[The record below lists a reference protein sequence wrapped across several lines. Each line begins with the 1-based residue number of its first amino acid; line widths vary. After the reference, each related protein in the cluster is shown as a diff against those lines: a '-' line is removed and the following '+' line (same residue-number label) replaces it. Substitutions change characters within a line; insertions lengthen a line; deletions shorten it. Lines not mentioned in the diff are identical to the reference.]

1 MFPNPRT
8 GRPMSSS
15 ELRPTIRDIARKAG
29 CHYSTVSLA
38 LRDHPRIPSETKER
52 IRAIAGQ
59 LGYRADAMLAALC
72 AYREMK
78 RPAKD
83 RGVIAWLTNHR
94 TEKGWA
100 ASACNRDYFQGA
112 SARAAERGYRLEP
125 FWLAAPGMEAL
136 RMGKIFWARGIQ
148 GVLLPPQERLC
159 AIDLDWKNI
168 SAVTFGYTLT
178 HPRLHLVSNHE
189 YRTMGTLFS
198 ELNHRGYRR
207 VGLVN
212 LRNQDERVDHNWLAA
227 YLVEQTRLCA
237 VQAIPPLILES
248 WNDQD
253 FLAWIERFRPDA
265 IVTKLVDVLISLT
278 RAGYR
283 VPEDIGVAYHSLDE
297 GRLGLSGMKKNSFQI
312 GVMAVDLL
320 VDMLHRNERGVPARA
335 YLLMVEGTWFEGR
348 TVRALANQNT
358 ESSAGLSAEALAET
372 EASSIR

>member
-1 MFPNPRT
+1 
-8 GRPMSSS
+8 MSSS
-15 ELRPTIRDIARKAG
+15 EFRPTIRDIARKAG

-38 LRDHPRIPSETKER
+38 LRNHPRIPLHTKER
-52 IRAIAGQ
+52 IREIAGQ

-78 RPAKD
+78 RPLKEK
-83 RGVIAWLTNHR
+83 GVIAWLTNHR
-94 TEKGWA
+94 TEKGWS

-112 SARAAERGYRLEP
+112 SARAAERGYRIEE
-125 FWLAAPGMEAL
+125 FWLNAPA
-136 RMGKIFWARGIQ
+136 MGARRISEIFWTRGIQ
-148 GVLLPPQERLC
+148 GVLVPPQERLGG
-159 AIDLDWKNI
+159 IDLDWRNL
-168 SAVTFGYTLT
+168 SAVTFGHTLT

-198 ELNHRGYRR
+198 ELNRRDYRR

-227 YLVEQTRLCA
+227 YLVEQNRLCA
-237 VQAIPPLILES
+237 DQAIPPLILEN
-248 WNDQD
+248 WNDAD
-253 FLAWIERFRPDA
+253 FLAWVDRFRPDA
-265 IVTKLVDVLISLT
+265 IVTKLVEVLTSLK

-335 YLLMVEGTWFEGR
+335 YLLMVEGTWYEGR
-348 TVRALANQNT
+348 TVRTIAGQNPD
-358 ESSAGLSAEALAET
+358 AGSPNSEAARLT
-372 EASSIR
+372 SVLPV

>member
-1 MFPNPRT
+1 MFADPQTDRL
-8 GRPMSSS
+8 MSSS

-38 LRDHPRIPSETKER
+38 LRDHPRIPAQTKER
-52 IRAIAGQ
+52 IQAIARQ
-59 LGYRADAMLAALC
+59 LGYRADAMLSALC

-78 RPAKD
+78 RPPTE

-94 TEKGWA
+94 TEKGWT

-112 SARAAERGYRLEP
+112 SARAAERGYRLEQ
-125 FWLAAPGMEAL
+125 FWLAAPGMNPL
-136 RMGKIFWARGIQ
+136 RMSKIFWTRGIQ
-148 GVLLPPQERLC
+148 GVLLPPQERLG
-159 AIDLDWKNI
+159 AIDLDWKNL

-227 YLVEQTRLCA
+227 YLVEQNRLCA
-237 VQAIPPLILES
+237 DQAIPPLILEG

-253 FLAWIERFRPDA
+253 FLSWVDRFQPDA
-265 IVTKLVDVLISLT
+265 IVTKLVDVLASLK

-335 YLLMVEGTWFEGR
+335 YLLMVEGTWYEGR
-348 TVRALANQNT
+348 TVRALTNQAT
-358 ESSAGLSAEALAET
+358 ELSAVA
-372 EASSIR
+372 